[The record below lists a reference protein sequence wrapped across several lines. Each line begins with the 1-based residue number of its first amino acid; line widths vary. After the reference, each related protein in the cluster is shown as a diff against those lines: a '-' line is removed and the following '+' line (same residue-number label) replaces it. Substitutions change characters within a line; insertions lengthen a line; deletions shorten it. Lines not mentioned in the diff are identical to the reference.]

1 MNESIRDIFPKD
13 ISKPDELEMKW
24 TYMAIIEVSTQPRLR
39 NLLILFQSYGNEKG
53 KEALNK
59 RSNKER

>member
-1 MNESIRDIFPKD
+1 MNESIRDVFAKD

-24 TYMAIIEVSTQPRLR
+24 TSMTIIEVSTQPRLR

>member
-1 MNESIRDIFPKD
+1 MNESIRDVLAKD
-13 ISKPDELEMKW
+13 VSKPDELEMKW
-24 TYMAIIEVSTQPRLR
+24 TYMTIIEVSTQPRLR
-39 NLLILFQSYGNEKG
+39 NLLILFQLYGNEKG